1 MSQNP
6 KHPVVREVK
15 LVGAEAVLYRRA
27 QGALVSL
34 HLELPW
40 PPKQAQGYLWPKGT
54 FIKGKAK
61 QGNNS
66 GEAGGVEQSAAPV
79 CSWHTALKHLI
90 TGKT

>member
-6 KHPVVREVK
+6 KLPVVREVK

-40 PPKQAQGYLWPKGT
+40 PPKQSPGTPLAKGN
-54 FIKGKAK
+54 IY
-61 QGNNS
+61 
-66 GEAGGVEQSAAPV
+66 
-79 CSWHTALKHLI
+79 
-90 TGKT
+90 